1 MGLYTDDS
9 CTNFADTNSGRTTY
23 KSLAGTDLPYA
34 TTSLINSDCVSC
46 IEVQDLQRRQ
56 DEVQDDAY
64 GDDAE
69 DADVVSEQC
78 ERLYQSSGKCEMSL
92 SSNSGVESP
101 NNNAC
106 SYIGGIQFT
115 KLNGVVVKKMGAGEK
130 ANVVI
135 GLFAIVFVGMAAVV
149 YKLRT
154 SELLYLFVEM
164 NFERKCNFI
173 HVKQTLIDSI
183 CSPFFHFVS
192 QRLKPKEVHCWK
204 STILRRT
211 SHLHN
216 PTVPASFVNDSV
228 TLFARKLYTC
238 IEISYC

>member
-1 MGLYTDDS
+1 LGLYTDDS
-9 CTNFADTNSGRTTY
+9 CTNFADTSSGRTTY

-34 TTSLINSDCVSC
+34 TTSLITSDCVSC
-46 IEVQDLQRRQ
+46 IEVEDLNRRQ

-69 DADVVSEQC
+69 DADEVSEQC

-115 KLNGVVVKKMGAGEK
+115 KMNGVVVKKMGAGEK
-130 ANVVI
+130 ANVFI
-135 GLFAIVFVGMAAVV
+135 GLFATMFVGMAAVV

-154 SELLYLFVEM
+154 SELTCLFVQM
-164 NFERKCNFI
+164 NLRQKCNI
-173 HVKQTLIDSI
+173 IGLSLTLFDSI
-183 CSPFFHFVS
+183 CSFFIRATEIDAKGSPLLEKHDS
-192 QRLKPKEVHCWK
+192 QEDKP
-204 STILRRT
+204 L
-211 SHLHN
+211 
-216 PTVPASFVNDSV
+216 A
-228 TLFARKLYTC
+228 
-238 IEISYC
+238 